1 MMRGVVPDLAPRV
14 IVADSL
20 YDFDRN
26 LFGIDQMTEEE
37 IKTHAMTVAQ
47 KVVGGLLD
55 PSVSR

>member
-1 MMRGVVPDLAPRV
+1 MMKGVIPGLVPRA
-14 IVADSL
+14 IVADNL

-47 KVVGGLLD
+47 KIVGGL
-55 PSVSR
+55 